1 MNFKEIQTSQLMT
14 YSSQSLDRIVH
25 KHTTKDS
32 EGKGKVEEYIPN
44 NQTQDQKNIKHSI
57 HQTEA
62 NSTAL
67 FS

>member
-1 MNFKEIQTSQLMT
+1 MT
-14 YSSQSLDRIVH
+14 YSSQSSDWNVH
-25 KHTTKDS
+25 EHTTKDS

-44 NQTQDQKNIKHSI
+44 NQTQDQKNIKHNTY
-57 HQTEA
+57 QTDA